1 VGDDFSFL
9 FSSSGMLTICMGAA
23 RKRIELMSTRFYTHG
38 ELFRM
43 TREQGRNTTIWF
55 EYGPNLYQQVNSDAE
70 LRFVCHILEG
80 DIDSFQSDSDR
91 EQNKRDVADALHTQS
106 YEASVRGR
114 KSVMN
119 SKNTKHNHTCRTTG
133 ELPKTKEHNSSIS
146 EDVRIYQS
154 ESFLN
159 TYGAST

>member
-1 VGDDFSFL
+1 
-9 FSSSGMLTICMGAA
+9 MGAA

-80 DIDSFQSDSDR
+80 DIDSFQSDNDR

-114 KSVMN
+114 KSVTN
-119 SKNTKHNHTCRTTG
+119 SKSTKHNYTG
-133 ELPKTKEHNSSIS
+133 RNTEELSKTKEHNSSIS
-146 EDVRIYQS
+146 EDVGIDQS
-154 ESFLN
+154 ESFLH
-159 TYGAST
+159 TSGAST